1 MGSDSKKN
9 HKKQK
14 PQKKLTTTTIP
25 KEKTMAKV
33 DYFVRKLDDKNRLT
47 IPVELREEFASGVVV
62 TKGFGEY
69 LHLYPRS
76 VWEQKIEPELE
87 GALLDERI
95 ANLSVRFRTGKTEAE
110 LDQKQGRVTLKQA
123 QLEFAHIDKDI
134 EAIRVGTYFRLL
146 AR

>member
-1 MGSDSKKN
+1 
-9 HKKQK
+9 
-14 PQKKLTTTTIP
+14 
-25 KEKTMAKV
+25 MAKV
-33 DYFVRKLDDKNRLT
+33 DYFNRKLDDKNRLT

-62 TKGFGEY
+62 TKGFGDY

-87 GALLDERI
+87 GALLDEKI

-123 QLEFAHIDKDI
+123 QLDFADIDKEI
-134 EAIRVGTYFRLL
+134 EAIRVGSYFRLV

>member
-1 MGSDSKKN
+1 
-9 HKKQK
+9 
-14 PQKKLTTTTIP
+14 
-25 KEKTMAKV
+25 MAKV
-33 DYFVRKLDDKNRLT
+33 DYFTRKLDDKNRLT
-47 IPVELREEFASGVVV
+47 IPVELRAEFASGVVI
-62 TKGFGEY
+62 TKGFGDY

-87 GALLDERI
+87 GSLLDEKT
-95 ANLSVRFRTGKTEAE
+95 ADLSVRFRTGKTDAE

-123 QLEFAHIDKDI
+123 QLDFAHIKKDV